1 MEGVL
6 QIPVNE
12 AKGLTFAR
20 GLRSIL
26 RHDPDTIMVGE
37 IRDAETATISIQ
49 AALTGHTVFT
59 SVHANNILD
68 VIQRF
73 RHMGVDAYAMTS
85 AINGVVAQRLLRRI
99 CEHCAQPWQPDAAF
113 LAQSGLRQ
121 ELDEGATFMLGKGC
135 SHCRGT
141 GYRGRMAIAEF
152 MVMDDRMRE
161 LIVSQAPVTQL
172 KAAVRER
179 GTRFLR
185 SMALDS
191 ARLGA
196 TTLQEVARVTFAE

>member
-1 MEGVL
+1 
-6 QIPVNE
+6 
-12 AKGLTFAR
+12 
-20 GLRSIL
+20 
-26 RHDPDTIMVGE
+26 
-37 IRDAETATISIQ
+37 
-49 AALTGHTVFT
+49 
-59 SVHANNILD
+59 
-68 VIQRF
+68 
-73 RHMGVDAYAMTS
+73 MGVDAYAMTS

-113 LAQSGLRQ
+113 VAQSGLRQ
-121 ELDEGATFMLGKGC
+121 ELREDDAIFKLGKGC

-191 ARLGA
+191 ARQGT

>member
-1 MEGVL
+1 
-6 QIPVNE
+6 
-12 AKGLTFAR
+12 
-20 GLRSIL
+20 
-26 RHDPDTIMVGE
+26 
-37 IRDAETATISIQ
+37 
-49 AALTGHTVFT
+49 
-59 SVHANNILD
+59 
-68 VIQRF
+68 
-73 RHMGVDAYAMTS
+73 
-85 AINGVVAQRLLRRI
+85 
-99 CEHCAQPWQPDAAF
+99 
-113 LAQSGLRQ
+113 
-121 ELDEGATFMLGKGC
+121 MLGKGC

-191 ARLGA
+191 ARQGT